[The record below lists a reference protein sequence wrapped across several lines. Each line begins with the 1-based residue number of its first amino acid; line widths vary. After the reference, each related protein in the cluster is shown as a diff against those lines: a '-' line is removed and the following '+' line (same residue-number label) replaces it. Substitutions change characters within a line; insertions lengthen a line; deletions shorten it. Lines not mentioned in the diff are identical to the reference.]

1 MRPSVFFSDSRR
13 KFRIAIVEDSDIY
26 RGLLERFVNDIG
38 NQSFAGRNPNMT
50 IFCYKNAEELLQNL
64 DKIKPE
70 IVLLDYYLNGY
81 NNPKNCMNG
90 YEALHAIKQLSPATK
105 VIMVSGQ
112 GDFLITSKLVDEGA
126 EAYVSKEP
134 GSREALQR
142 AVYSTMRIIADD
154 LTGHKDD
161 KSEAA

>member
-1 MRPSVFFSDSRR
+1 MRQSVFFSDSRR

-38 NQSFAGRNPNMT
+38 NHSFAGRNPYMT
-50 IFCYKNAEELLQNL
+50 IFSYKNAEELLQNL
-64 DKIKPE
+64 DKINPE

-90 YEALHAIKQLSPATK
+90 YEALVAIKQLRPQTK

-134 GSREALQR
+134 GSREALQNT
-142 AVYSTMRIIADD
+142 VYATMRKIATD
-154 LTGHKDD
+154 LSDQKDN